1 MENNTVKF
9 VNITGNAILEYKSQH
24 PEEMYPPTHI
34 FPFTDPG
41 PEASWNEYHDF
52 DFDILTGNGVK
63 RYKLDWQNAYMIDQW
78 ESQHFAHEQDG
89 IFKEFLKTQYDCRIY
104 FR

>member
-41 PEASWNEYHDF
+41 PEASWNDIMIL
-52 DFDILTGNGVK
+52 ILT
-63 RYKLDWQNAYMIDQW
+63 Y
-78 ESQHFAHEQDG
+78 
-89 IFKEFLKTQYDCRIY
+89 
-104 FR
+104 

>member
-63 RYKLDWQNAYMIDQW
+63 R
-78 ESQHFAHEQDG
+78 
-89 IFKEFLKTQYDCRIY
+89 
-104 FR
+104 